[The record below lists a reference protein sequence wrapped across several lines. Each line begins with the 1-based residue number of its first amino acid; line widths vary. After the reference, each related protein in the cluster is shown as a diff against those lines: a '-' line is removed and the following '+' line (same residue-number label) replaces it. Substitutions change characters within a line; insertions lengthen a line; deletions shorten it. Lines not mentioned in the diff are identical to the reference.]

1 MPFELVYPFAWL
13 MAAILLPVM
22 ITTPPQRERVVRR
35 PKPQTIRKAKKNK
48 KTKKAKGWYKA
59 PALTP
64 QQQAAIERYR
74 LGGNRSTENLGGW
87 IPA

>member
-1 MPFELVYPFAWL
+1 MIFELVYPFAWL

-35 PKPQTIRKAKKNK
+35 QKTKTIRKAKKS
-48 KTKKAKGWYKA
+48 KTKAKGWYKT

-74 LGGNRSTENLGGW
+74 LGGNRSQIEIGGV
-87 IPA
+87 IPI

>member
-1 MPFELVYPFAWL
+1 

-48 KTKKAKGWYKA
+48 KTKAKGWYKA

-64 QQQAAIERYR
+64 QHQAAIEPYR

>member
-1 MPFELVYPFAWL
+1 

-35 PKPQTIRKAKKNK
+35 PKTKTIRKTKKS
-48 KTKKAKGWYKA
+48 KTKAKGWYKA

-64 QQQAAIERYR
+64 QHQAAIEPYR

>member
-1 MPFELVYPFAWL
+1 

-35 PKPQTIRKAKKNK
+35 QKTKTIRKTKKS
-48 KTKKAKGWYKA
+48 KTKAKGWYKA

-64 QQQAAIERYR
+64 QHQAAIEPYR